1 MYKSVPYYSDFYFFV
16 AERSPVFTQS
26 VVKCRF
32 AHTAQFRRFARPD
45 GSAFPSLHN
54 IGKVIRCLNHRSAK
68 FHPVCL
74 CRRNSLGLSLSDI
87 FTLILRHKG
96 QHLKHNICKEGAHQ
110 IFTPPRIEQRHIYDR
125 NIHFFLSRQIAPLT
139 LYILVI
145 PSKTVN
151 AEDLYPSVFYNNLNI
166 QKKDDRLGTCDKAGA
181 QSGFKNKITK

>member
-1 MYKSVPYYSDFYFFV
+1 MVPLSNRCTISGKLSGALITGLPNFIPFAF
-16 AERSPVFTQS
+16 AAAIPSA
-26 VVKCRF
+26 CRL
-32 AHTAQFRRFARPD
+32 R
-45 GSAFPSLHN
+45 
-54 IGKVIRCLNHRSAK
+54 
-68 FHPVCL
+68 
-74 CRRNSLGLSLSDI
+74 I
-87 FTLILRHKG
+87 FSRLFCATKG

-166 QKKDDRLGTCDKAGA
+166 QKKDDRWGTCDKAGA